1 MVRAQPPIEL
11 DASPTPPDA
20 GPSHVSSTEHAEQQ
34 GWEFVHFLSSH
45 VESLETRA
53 AIIVPTQLAGV
64 IALWTQLYTFEE
76 TVPHA
81 LAWAAW
87 ALLIVG
93 LIVAAWI
100 TTPGRIRRDS
110 VVAYGLESRPT
121 TNRDELVGEICGI
134 LHARVHVLHLGV
146 RTSVGISIFALALVV
161 LAYALDKT
169 FYSG

>member
-1 MVRAQPPIEL
+1 
-11 DASPTPPDA
+11 
-20 GPSHVSSTEHAEQQ
+20 VSSTQHAEQR
-34 GWEFVHFLSSH
+34 GWEFVHFLGSH

-53 AIIVPTQLAGV
+53 AIIVPTQLAGA

-76 TVPHA
+76 AIPHA

-87 ALLIVG
+87 SLLIVG

-110 VVAYGLESRPT
+110 VVGYGLESRPK
-121 TNRDELVGEICGI
+121 TNRDELVGEISGI
-134 LHARVHVLHLGV
+134 LHARVRVLHLGM
-146 RTSVGISIFALALVV
+146 RISVGISILALTLVV

-169 FYSG
+169 YYSG